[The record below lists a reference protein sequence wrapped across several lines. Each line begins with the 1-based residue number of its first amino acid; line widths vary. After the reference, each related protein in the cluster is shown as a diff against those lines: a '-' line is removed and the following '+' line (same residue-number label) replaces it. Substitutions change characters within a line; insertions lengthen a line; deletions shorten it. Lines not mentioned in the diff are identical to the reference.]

1 MTAFAAG
8 ELDVLVATTVIE
20 VGVDVPNATM
30 MVIMDA
36 ERFGMSQLH
45 QLRGRVGRGSAPG
58 ICLLVSEA
66 PAGSVG
72 RIRLDAV
79 AATTDGFELAEADL
93 ELRREGN
100 VLGTTQAGR
109 SSALKQLSLLRDKHV
124 IEQAREDAIGLV
136 GDDPEM
142 AAWPGLA
149 EMVSLVIASESQEYL
164 DKG

>member
-1 MTAFAAG
+1 
-8 ELDVLVATTVIE
+8 
-20 VGVDVPNATM
+20 
-30 MVIMDA
+30 
-36 ERFGMSQLH
+36 MSQLH

-58 ICLLVSEA
+58 ICLLISEA
-66 PAGSVG
+66 PAGTVG
-72 RIRLDAV
+72 RARLDAV
-79 AATTDGFELAEADL
+79 AATNDGFKLAEADL

-109 SSALKQLSLLRDKHV
+109 STALKQLSLLRDKEV

-142 AAWPGLA
+142 KQWPGLA
-149 EMVSLVIASESQEYL
+149 QMVSLVIAAESQEYL

>member
-1 MTAFAAG
+1 
-8 ELDVLVATTVIE
+8 
-20 VGVDVPNATM
+20 M

-45 QLRGRVGRGSAPG
+45 QLRGRVGRGQAAG

-66 PAGSVG
+66 PEGTPG
-72 RIRLDAV
+72 RVRLDAV

-100 VLGTTQAGR
+100 VLGTAQAGK
-109 SSALKQLSLLRDKHV
+109 STALRQLSLLRDRDT
-124 IEQAREDAIGLV
+124 IEQARGDAVGLV
-136 GDDPEM
+136 GDDPDM
-142 AAWPGLA
+142 SRWPGLA
-149 EMVSLVIASESQEYL
+149 DMVSAVIAEQEQDYL